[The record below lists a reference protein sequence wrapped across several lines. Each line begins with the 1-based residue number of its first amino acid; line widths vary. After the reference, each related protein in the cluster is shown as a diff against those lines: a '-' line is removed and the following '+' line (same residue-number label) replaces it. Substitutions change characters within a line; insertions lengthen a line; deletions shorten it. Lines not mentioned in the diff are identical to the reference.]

1 VSALEVAVAIALV
14 VGAVGVV
21 VPLLPGAVLV
31 VVALLVWALAESSVT
46 GWVAFALAVAVVG
59 GGQVLKYAV
68 PGRHLQRHGVP
79 NRSLVAGGLLGI
91 VGFFAIPVVGLLVG
105 FVVGIYVSELQRVGR
120 RAAWPS
126 TRAALRATGLSMLI
140 ELASTLIA
148 AAIWLAAVVAT

>member
-21 VPLLPGAVLV
+21 VPILPGAVLV
-31 VVALLVWALAESSVT
+31 VVALLVWAHAESSVT

-59 GGQVLKYAV
+59 AGQVLKYAV
-68 PGRHLQRHGVP
+68 PSRHLQRHGVP

>member
-1 VSALEVAVAIALV
+1 MHIEVAVAIAIV
-14 VGAVGVV
+14 VGVVGVV

-31 VVALLVWALAESSVT
+31 VVALLVWALAEGSPT
-46 GWVAFALAVAVVG
+46 GWVAFALAAAVVG
-59 GGQVLKYAV
+59 AGQVLKYTV

-91 VGFFAIPVVGLLVG
+91 VGFFVIPVVGVVVG
-105 FVVGIYVSELQRVGR
+105 FVVGIYLSELQRVGR
-120 RAAWPS
+120 RSAWPA

-148 AAIWLAAVVAT
+148 AVIWIGALVAT